1 MLFNGKNLKMKMLKF
16 IDFYI
21 RNLLSSFDT
30 GKVLEM
36 MKKENIKCDIAL
48 KCWNR
53 IQNYFTIHIL
63 SFLLW

>member
-1 MLFNGKNLKMKMLKF
+1 MLLNGKNLKMKMLNL

-48 KCWNR
+48 TCWNL
-53 IQNYFTIHIL
+53 IQNYFTIQID
-63 SFLLW
+63 FLEVS